1 MSEINS
7 SNFKK
12 EHGDLAPDLV
22 GLTEL
27 TSPYFFVP
35 PSGDTA
41 SRPSDCEP
49 GTLRF
54 NTDIGNLEVFRGKTI
69 GWEQIQRREG
79 QYLGGHSG
87 GSAGQADSSNSVF
100 GSGTRAVF
108 SGGYLTVPTHNGLCF
123 NNCDVITIPTTGNS
137 HDFGDLTSSL
147 EGGGNLG
154 DSTRAVYGGG
164 TGPTTPGGS
173 DTNQIQFVTFASG
186 GAYTDSGGNLS
197 DSVQCSGL
205 SDKTRGIFTGFINPY
220 ADTIEYVV
228 IQALGN
234 AVDFGNLTATRG
246 YVGSCASST
255 RGIIFGGLNNPSNP
269 SINTIDFITIS
280 TTGNGVDFGDITGA
294 GSGGRYEM
302 AAFSNATRAITA
314 GGYGPNY
321 TTQIEFV
328 TITTLGNTTDF
339 GDLLAESVG
348 NGKGGAASKTRGII
362 AGGYGPASPQATN
375 TIQFIEIA
383 TTGNALD
390 FGDFESFTRR
400 IPQSGCSNGHG
411 GL

>member
-22 GLTEL
+22 GVTEL

-41 SRPSDCEP
+41 SRPEDCQP

-54 NTDIGNLEVFRGKTI
+54 NTDIGSLEVFRGKTI
-69 GWEQIQRREG
+69 GWESIQRRDG
-79 QYLGGHSG
+79 QYLGGFGG
-87 GSAGQADSSNSVF
+87 GSDGQDDNSNSVH

-108 SGGYLTVPTHNGLCF
+108 SGGYLTDPSGVCF

-205 SDKTRGIFTGFINPY
+205 SDRTRGIFTGFIRPY
-220 ADTIEYVV
+220 NDTIEYVT

-246 YVGSCASST
+246 YTGTCASST

-321 TTQIEFV
+321 TDNIEFV
-328 TITTLGNTTDF
+328 TIATTGNTVDF

-348 NGKGGAASKTRGII
+348 NGKGGAASPTRGII
-362 AGGYGPASPQATN
+362 AGGYGPSSPLATN

-390 FGDFESFTRR
+390 FGDFEDFDRR
-400 IPQSGCSNGHG
+400 IKQSGCSNGHG

>member
-1 MSEINS
+1 MSEVRVNNLSNENNTGGPTISGITTYS
-7 SNFKK
+7 STN
-12 EHGDLAPDLV
+12 
-22 GLTEL
+22 
-27 TSPYFFVP
+27 FFVP
-35 PSGDTA
+35 PQGDTA
-41 SRPSDCEP
+41 SRPQSCAA

-54 NTDIGNLEVFRGKTI
+54 NTDVGTLEVYRGNTI

-79 QYLGGHSG
+79 QYLGGHAG

-108 SGGYLTVPTHNGLCF
+108 SGGYLTVPTHSGLCF
-123 NNCDVITIPTTGNS
+123 DNCDLITIPTQGNS
-137 HDFGDLTSSL
+137 HDFGDITAALQ
-147 EGGGNLG
+147 GGGNLG
-154 DSTRAVYGGG
+154 DSTRAVYAGGK
-164 TGPTTPGGS
+164 GPATPGGS
-173 DTNQIQFVTFASG
+173 ETNQIQFVTFASG

-205 SDKTRGIFTGFINPY
+205 SDRTRGIFTGFIRPY
-220 ADTIEYVV
+220 NDTIEYVT

-246 YVGSCASST
+246 YTGTCASST

-269 SINTIDFITIS
+269 SINSIDFVTIS
-280 TTGNGVDFGDITGA
+280 TTGNGADFGDITGS

-302 AAFSNATRAITA
+302 AAFSNATRGITA

-321 TTQIEFV
+321 TDNIEFI
-328 TITTLGNTTDF
+328 TIATIGNTVDF
-339 GDLLAESVG
+339 GDLLAEAPG
-348 NGKGGAASKTRGII
+348 TGKGGASSKTRGII
-362 AGGYGPASPQATN
+362 AGGYGPSSPNGVN
-375 TIQFIEIA
+375 TIQFIEIL
-383 TTGNALD
+383 TTGNAVD

-400 IPQSGCSNGHG
+400 IPQCGCSNGHG